1 MSATFPGLVH
11 DAEVGSF
18 ISLYRAF
25 NSRGGKNN
33 TTDSGARKNKIRF
46 GFLSYGGISR
56 LHKKSSLKW
65 KCFLHRIG

>member
-25 NSRGGKNN
+25 NSRGGKI
-33 TTDSGARKNKIRF
+33 TRQTRVRGRIKYAL
-46 GFLSYGGISR
+46 GF
-56 LHKKSSLKW
+56 
-65 KCFLHRIG
+65 